1 MIHVFVNFYDGN
13 KSHFHTPDCSQT
25 IFQANQYRP
34 ITDRQNLMY
43 RRPHSTTSA

>member
-1 MIHVFVNFYDGN
+1 MISVNFYYGN
-13 KSHFHTPDCSQT
+13 KSHFYTPDCSQT

-34 ITDRQNLMY
+34 ITDRRNLMY